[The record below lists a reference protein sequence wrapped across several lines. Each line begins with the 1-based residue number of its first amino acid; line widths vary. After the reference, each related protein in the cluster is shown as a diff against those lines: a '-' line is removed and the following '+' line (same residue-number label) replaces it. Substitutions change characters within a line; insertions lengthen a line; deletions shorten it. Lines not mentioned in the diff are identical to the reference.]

1 MLFLVDTNGVP
12 SVASFVRLPIPD
24 PSAPPAPTVTSK
36 SPADGTTGV
45 AATASVSAVFSVAMD
60 PSTITAS
67 SFTLAAADGSIV
79 PATVA
84 YGPESQTATLTPAAP
99 LALGETYTAT
109 LEHTVA
115 APGGNELA
123 APVAWNFTTGSGA
136 GPPPGTSTVRINAGG
151 GAFAPYLADSF
162 FAGGQLW
169 STMAAIAGTLDDA
182 LYQDERWGQFSYS
195 IPVGNGLYDIR
206 LHFVELYYPAPCAG
220 RRVFSVDVLN
230 TPGVDVTNL
239 DVCGTVGPNAAL
251 VRVIRGVN
259 VQDGAVHVQ
268 AIYGPVDD
276 PEVAA
281 IEVVPAS

>member
-1 MLFLVDTNGVP
+1 V
-12 SVASFVRLPIPD
+12 
-24 PSAPPAPTVTSK
+24 APTT
-36 SPADGTTGV
+36 
-45 AATASVSAVFSVAMD
+45 SVSAVFSTAMD

-67 SFTLAAADGSIV
+67 SFTLAAADGSLV

-84 YGPESQTATLTPAAP
+84 YGPESQTATLTPVAP
-99 LALGETYTAT
+99 LATGASFTAT
-109 LEHTVA
+109 LEYTIA

-195 IPVGNGLYDIR
+195 IPVGNGVYDVR

-220 RRVFSVDVLN
+220 RRVFSVDVLG
-230 TPGVDVTNL
+230 TPGIDVVNL
-239 DVCGTVGPNAAL
+239 DVCGTVGANTAL
-251 VRVIRGVN
+251 VRVVRGV
-259 VQDGAVHVQ
+259 DIREGAVHVSS
-268 AIYGPVDD
+268 IYGPADD
-276 PEVAA
+276 PELAA
-281 IEVVPAS
+281 IEIVPAS